1 MERKYTNTDCQLYG
15 SYHCALLHMESCE
28 SCTVG
33 TASAEEAE
41 SLKRKLDVTDSLMP
55 AGGVSCLFTS
65 QECLLCKGEEK
76 GARACYA
83 NTDIGHVEPKTPAR
97 NAIGIKITARTG
109 SLVPLQIACCA
120 QCKRRLLTVDYLP
133 NALAVGLSLLALVLL
148 SIDTLREALMGV
160 HSALPTLV
168 FLAVVAASVI
178 GMRFLRKALV
188 AKAQEKTWMRA
199 LDLPQLAGMRERGW
213 FEINAGNGGLTRF
226 VFAKKRIRQGL
237 YTGTAKRV
245 EQTGEN
251 A

>member
-55 AGGVSCLFTS
+55 EGGVSCLFTS

-83 NTDIGHVEPKTPAR
+83 NTDIGHVEPKTPTR

-120 QCKRRLLTVDYLP
+120 QCKRRLLMVDYLP
-133 NALAVGLSLLALVLL
+133 NVLAVGFSLLALILL
-148 SIDTLREALMGV
+148 SIDTLREALMGI
-160 HSALPTLV
+160 HSFLPTLV
-168 FLAVVAASVI
+168 FLVAVLVSI
-178 GMRFLRKALV
+178 TGTRFLRRGFIAR
-188 AKAQEKTWMRA
+188 AQEKTWLRA
-199 LDLPQLAGMRERGW
+199 LDLPELAGMRERGW
-213 FEINAGNGGLTRF
+213 FEINAGGDGLTRF

-237 YTGTAKRV
+237 YTGNAKRV
-245 EQTGEN
+245 EQTGKN